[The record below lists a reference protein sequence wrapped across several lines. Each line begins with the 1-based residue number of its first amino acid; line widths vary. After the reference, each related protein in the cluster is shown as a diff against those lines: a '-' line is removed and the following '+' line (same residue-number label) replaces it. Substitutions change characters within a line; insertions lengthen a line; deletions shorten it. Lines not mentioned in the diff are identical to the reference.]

1 MPDTADPAAKL
12 AKLVEHVATLDALL
26 DLAAARGVEM
36 PASAR
41 LLGVTLAD
49 ADRLAASF
57 LGDAHG
63 GPEAGE
69 A

>member
-1 MPDTADPAAKL
+1 MPDAADPAAKL
-12 AKLVEHVATLDALL
+12 AEMTEAVATLDALL

-36 PASAR
+36 PATAR
-41 LLGVTLAD
+41 LLGATLAD
-49 ADRLAASF
+49 AERFAAGL
-57 LGDAHG
+57 LGDASG